1 MQIPFGENQNLVFY
15 AGIFAL
21 SVFSRR
27 GFHGQ
32 RDSASVN
39 IDIDDR
45 YHDILVNLDDIR
57 RILHEPVRQLANVNQ
72 AILVYSNIY
81 KSSECSDV
89 GDNAWKL
96 HAGP

>member
-1 MQIPFGENQNLVFY
+1 MIQILKM
-15 AGIFAL
+15 
-21 SVFSRR
+21 FSRR
-27 GFHGQ
+27 RFHGQ

-45 YHDILVNLDDIR
+45 HHDVLVNLDEIR

-81 KSSECSDV
+81 TSSECGDV
-89 GDNAWKL
+89 GDNARKL